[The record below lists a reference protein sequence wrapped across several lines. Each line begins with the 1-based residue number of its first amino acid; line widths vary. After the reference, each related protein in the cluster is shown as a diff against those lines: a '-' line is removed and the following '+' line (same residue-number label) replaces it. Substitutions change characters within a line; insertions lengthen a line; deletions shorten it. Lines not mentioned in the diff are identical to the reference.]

1 MNKLHNQE
9 KETLKTRKEIDM
21 TKKEALTIAIAALS
35 NDNTNDEVVTT
46 LRNMIAALD
55 KRAETPRKPSA
66 KELAKKEETAL
77 FRAKVVDAMSQ
88 EPNRLW
94 QVKELADLLEVS
106 TPKMSAALTALKK
119 EGRVKREEGFNGKV
133 ITFQYQE
140 G

>member
-1 MNKLHNQE
+1 
-9 KETLKTRKEIDM
+9 M
-21 TKKEALTIAIAALS
+21 TKKEALTAAIQALS
-35 NDNTNDEVVTT
+35 PNTLYNETVSV
-46 LRNMIAALD
+46 LQNMINTLD
-55 KRAETPRKPSA
+55 KQANTPRKPSA

-77 FRAKVVDAMSQ
+77 FRAKVADAMSQ